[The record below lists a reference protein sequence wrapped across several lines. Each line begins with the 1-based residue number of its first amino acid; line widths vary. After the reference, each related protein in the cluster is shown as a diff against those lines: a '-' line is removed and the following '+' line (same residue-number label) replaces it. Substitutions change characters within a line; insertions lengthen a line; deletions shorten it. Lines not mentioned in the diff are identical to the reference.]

1 MNIARQSDA
10 HQLALA
16 LFEDFAPLSKSI
28 SEAPAEIGFSRNN
41 ILVEIEDL
49 SLATRR
55 ALDAAYFIV
64 SQEKAFCKTYEV
76 DLNFF
81 QWLMAYSSSNRKH
94 FRSLIVEAQKAVIQ
108 VQDTDPDDEQ
118 DDRWGA
124 VQMLGAVKIY
134 KGKLVFEVHESLQR
148 AIKNPV
154 SSHFLSLRLI
164 FSSLHAKILHDR
176 LLSFVTEGNTP
187 WIPIQELRRWLS
199 CTTKTYDEFKYIKR
213 DVLEPAIKQI
223 NSLSSISVSLDTRN
237 LPGTKKIGEVR
248 FRMKTEQHGTAS
260 MAPMMVLKELYDI
273 LNDEIGL
280 SRAQFSEII
289 SNREAWTDALIRQ
302 ALEYTRFSLRRGKVN
317 RSVSGFFM
325 RALKD
330 GYNVGSADLAILD
343 GSANLGGVGF
353 ETAAEAGTVKNT
365 LEEHL
370 ARQKASEARRVE
382 DVTQRGMDLFLALDA
397 QEQQQALQAFSL
409 TSPAKV
415 IATRTK
421 TAVQAL
427 GTLVADNLWMRRA
440 LGSFMLERGEKASVK
455 VRAARR

>member
-1 MNIARQSDA
+1 MSNTPQSDA

-16 LFEDFAPLSKSI
+16 LFEDFAPLSKGI
-28 SEAPAEIGFSRNN
+28 ADAPAEIGFSRNN

-64 SQEKAFCKTYEV
+64 SLEESVCKAYEV

-94 FRSLIVEAQKAVIQ
+94 FRALMVEAQKAVIQ
-108 VQDTDPDDEQ
+108 VQETDPGNDQ
-118 DDRWGA
+118 NDRWGA

-134 KGKLVFEVHESLQR
+134 RGKLVFEVHESLQR

-176 LLSFVTEGNTP
+176 LLPFVAEGCTP
-187 WIPIQELRRWLS
+187 WIAIPELRRWLS
-199 CTTKTYDEFKYIKR
+199 CTTKTYDEFKYIRR

-223 NSLSSISVSLDTRN
+223 NSLSSITVSLDTRN

-248 FRMKTEQHGTAS
+248 FRVKADQHATSS
-260 MAPMMVLKELYDI
+260 MAPMLVLKELYDI
-273 LNDEIGL
+273 LNKEIGL
-280 SRAQFSEII
+280 STAQFSEII
-289 SNREAWTDALIRQ
+289 SNRETWTDARIRQ
-302 ALEYTRFSLRRGKVN
+302 ALEYTWFSLRRGKVN

-330 GYNVGSADLAILD
+330 GYNVGSADLALLEET
-343 GSANLGGVGF
+343 ANLQEVKPK
-353 ETAAEAGTVKNT
+353 AAEVGTVKKT
-365 LEEHL
+365 FDQHL
-370 ARQKASEARRVE
+370 ARQEAAETRRVE
-382 DVTQRGMDLFLALDA
+382 DVTQRGMELFQALDA
-397 QEQQQALQAFSL
+397 QGQQHALQAFSQ
-409 TSPAKV
+409 TSSAKV
-415 IATRTK
+415 IATRSK
-421 TAVQAL
+421 TAVQDL
-427 GTLVADNLWMRRA
+427 GALVADNTWMRRA
-440 LGSFMLERGEKASVK
+440 LGSFMLEGDEKSSVK
-455 VRAARR
+455 VGAARR